1 MLNLQFQILQNEFSW
16 KHRKKIEKIFGKLQK
31 INSWPIIK
39 AYSILSHAEW
49 SVRSRT
55 SKTVRTCYCD
65 LTAIIYLIP
74 AGRLIPLVVTSFPV
88 LSFHNL
94 LNFQKTILAHPTLS
108 CSRTPLP
115 NWNRSHPNLNERTTV
130 RTGANR
136 WEQRT
141 NLNMTK
147 CSKSSLE
154 ICLKQIFAWSLHK
167 FIIVTWIYAHWIWIS
182 AKNSRKFIFSR
193 YLEKKLSLAMIY
205 KWPNSF
211 KSSKVM
217 FWLLEHLNIEYF

>member
-1 MLNLQFQILQNEFSW
+1 M
-16 KHRKKIEKIFGKLQK
+16 KISIVKIFGKLQK
-31 INSWPIIK
+31 INSWSIIK

-49 SVRSRT
+49 PVRSRT

-94 LNFQKTILAHPTLS
+94 LNFQKTILAHPILS

-115 NWNRSHPNLNERTTV
+115 NWNRPHPNLNERTIV

-141 NLNMTK
+141 NLNTTK
-147 CSKSSLE
+147 YSKSSLE
-154 ICLKQIFAWSLHK
+154 ICFKQIFA
-167 FIIVTWIYAHWIWIS
+167 
-182 AKNSRKFIFSR
+182 
-193 YLEKKLSLAMIY
+193 
-205 KWPNSF
+205 
-211 KSSKVM
+211 
-217 FWLLEHLNIEYF
+217 

>member
-1 MLNLQFQILQNEFSW
+1 M
-16 KHRKKIEKIFGKLQK
+16 
-31 INSWPIIK
+31 
-39 AYSILSHAEW
+39 
-49 SVRSRT
+49 
-55 SKTVRTCYCD
+55 
-65 LTAIIYLIP
+65 TAIIYLIP

-193 YLEKKLSLAMIY
+193 YLEKKIIAWDNLQMTKLLKIIESHVLASRTSQYRIFLGFGHRSVPTVLWPLWYLIFGGFLWWMDRWCILNSLIQ
-205 KWPNSF
+205 
-211 KSSKVM
+211 
-217 FWLLEHLNIEYF
+217 